1 MLASYGF
8 FCGRACLL
16 WRLNRIIPALRYIKR
31 TGHSAQLT
39 QQPMATIIT
48 MTTNAKW
55 PDFNDLDTERLIAAA
70 SRTLPYW
77 VTIGLVLVLGW
88 QLARLIWLLIPGSS
102 TGDAI
107 VAPVEITNR
116 TASAGGGVNVRSIAT
131 AHLFGE
137 AKVGEEP
144 AAPVAQPLDDLEETN
159 LSLVLKGTIAAATE
173 NQSIAII
180 ADSRNDEKIYSI
192 GDTVAS
198 GTTLH
203 AVYLDRVVLNRSGAL
218 EVLKLPKELPETQAR
233 TRRQTSRRPSPVTQ
247 AAEAPART
255 IQNVVAQNV
264 TKLADVIRPTPYF
277 VNGQQQGYRVYPG
290 RNRRQFAALGLRPG
304 DLIKDIDGAALTDPQ
319 QAMQIFQSL
328 GTAEQV
334 SVTVERNGQP
344 ETLVLNTNQLQLDEE
359 E

>member
-1 MLASYGF
+1 
-8 FCGRACLL
+8 
-16 WRLNRIIPALRYIKR
+16 
-31 TGHSAQLT
+31 
-39 QQPMATIIT
+39 

-55 PDFNDLDTERLIAAA
+55 PDFSNLDTERLIASA

-77 VTIGLVLVLGW
+77 VTLVLVLVLGW
-88 QLARLIWLLIPGSS
+88 QLARLIWLFVPGAAV
-102 TGDAI
+102 GDPIIAPAEVASRAAVAAGSADVQAI
-107 VAPVEITNR
+107 A
-116 TASAGGGVNVRSIAT
+116 A

-137 AKVGEEP
+137 AKIEDTP
-144 AAPVAQPLDDLEETN
+144 SQPVAQPVEDLAETN
-159 LSLVLKGTIAAATE
+159 LSLTLKGTIAAE
-173 NQSIAII
+173 SEKQSIAII
-180 ADSRNDEKIYSI
+180 ADSRNDEKIYSV
-192 GDTVAS
+192 GQTVMS

-218 EVLKLPKELPETQAR
+218 EVLKLPKEVPTAGAR
-233 TRRQTSRRPSPVTQ
+233 TRRPAARPAPV
-247 AAEAPART
+247 ASDAEAPAT
-255 IQNVVAQNV
+255 SIQNVVAQNV

-344 ETLVLNTNQLQLDEE
+344 ETLVLNTNQLELDEE
-359 E
+359 Q

>member
-1 MLASYGF
+1 MTS
-8 FCGRACLL
+8 
-16 WRLNRIIPALRYIKR
+16 N
-31 TGHSAQLT
+31 
-39 QQPMATIIT
+39 MTI
-48 MTTNAKW
+48 NAKW
-55 PDFNDLDTERLIAAA
+55 PDFSNLDADRLIATA

-77 VTIGLVLVLGW
+77 VTLGLVVLLAW
-88 QLARLIWLLIPGSS
+88 QLARLAWLLVPGSS

-107 VAPVEITNR
+107 IAPLEVSKRAAQSDN
-116 TASAGGGVNVRSIAT
+116 SADVQSIAT

-137 AKVGEEP
+137 ANALDVE
-144 AAPVAQPLDDLEETN
+144 AQPSDLQPLEDLEETD
-159 LSLVLKGTIAAATE
+159 LSLVLKGTIAAASE
-173 NQSIAII
+173 DQSIAII

-198 GTTLH
+198 GTKLH
-203 AVYLDRVVLNRSGAL
+203 AVYMDRVVLNRSGAL
-218 EVLKLPKELPETQAR
+218 EVLKLPREFPESRPPARRTAQR
-233 TRRQTSRRPSPVTQ
+233 TRSS
-247 AAEAPART
+247 ARAT
-255 IQNVVAQNV
+255 PQRSIQNVVAQNV

-344 ETLVLNTNQLQLDEE
+344 ETLVLNTNQLQLDDEE
-359 E
+359 